1 MQDFDYSY
9 YVTAAYLVSAIIFV
23 TFSTTTIIRL
33 IKKKS
38 QLKKITNE
46 K

>member
-9 YVTAAYLVSAIIFV
+9 YVSAAYLVSAITFV
-23 TFSTTTIIRL
+23 TFATITIIRFT
-33 IKKKS
+33 KKKS
-38 QLKKITNE
+38 QLKKIANE